1 MNDSSSLIDK
11 STLQAILHLSFAT
24 FASMTIQRLCDPML
38 PQLALDFGVERAFAA
53 HVISYFA
60 VTYGLMQIVFGPLGD
75 RYGKY
80 RILSLATLGCSLG
93 CLGCAVAPSL
103 PVLIACRVLTA
114 TCTAAIIPLGLAWVG
129 DTVPYSIRQATLA
142 RVGLG
147 STMGI
152 VAGQLF
158 GGLLTDTLGWRWA
171 FGLVAMVFLFVGS
184 VLWANPNAR
193 LRSPNTDGL
202 QIEDPNI
209 SANFFNNAWKVLRL
223 QRARRLLSCVL
234 LEGALAFGA
243 IAISATH
250 LHDQQG
256 ILVSWAGSLVALFGL
271 GGVMYMKFA
280 KGFIERMSENQ
291 MIQLGASVFAL
302 AYACI
307 GFAPHW
313 GFDIPAFILAGF
325 GFFMLHNTLQVLATQ
340 LFPPLRGT
348 CMALFAAL
356 LFGGQSLG
364 VILCAQLSAWV
375 GSSWVLL
382 SCGVSFALMGFVL
395 AKLTQ
400 PSKVTSAEN

>member
-1 MNDSSSLIDK
+1 MSDAATAIDK
-11 STLQAILHLSFAT
+11 STLRAILHLSFAS

-38 PQLALDFGVERAFAA
+38 PQLAMDFGVERALAA

-60 VTYGLMQIVFGPLGD
+60 VTYGLMQMVFGPLGD

-80 RILSLATLGCSLG
+80 RILSLATLACSVG
-93 CLGCAVAPSL
+93 CLGCALAPTL
-103 PVLIACRVLTA
+103 PILIISRVLTA

-129 DTVPYSIRQATLA
+129 DAVPYSIRQATLA

-171 FGLVAMVFLFVGS
+171 FGLVAMVFLIVGG
-184 VLWANPNAR
+184 VLWINPNAR
-193 LRSPNTDGL
+193 PTSSDSIHSP
-202 QIEDPNI
+202 IEARHN
-209 SANFFNNAWKVLRL
+209 SVNFFGNAREVFTL
-223 QRARRLLSCVL
+223 QRARNLLGCVL
-234 LEGALAFGA
+234 LEGAIAFGA
-243 IAISATH
+243 IAISASH
-250 LHDQQG
+250 LHDQLG

-280 KGFIERMSENQ
+280 KSLIERLSEGQ
-291 MIQLGASVFAL
+291 MIKFGALIFAL
-302 AYACI
+302 AYGCI

-313 GFDIPAFILAGF
+313 GFDAAAFILAGF

-340 LFPPLRGT
+340 LYPSFRGT

-364 VILCAQLSAWV
+364 VILCAQLSAV
-375 GSSWVLL
+375 IGSAWVLL
-382 SCGVSFALMGFVL
+382 ACGVSFAVLGFTL
-395 AKLTQ
+395 ANLTT
-400 PSKVTSAEN
+400 PSPSSTAS

>member
-1 MNDSSSLIDK
+1 MNDTSTLIDK

-38 PQLALDFGVERAFAA
+38 PQLATEFAVERAYAA

-93 CLGCAVAPSL
+93 CLGSALALTL
-103 PVLIACRVLTA
+103 PMLIACRVITA

-171 FGLVAMVFLFVGS
+171 FALVGLLFLFVGS

-193 LRSPNTDGL
+193 LRGLSESELSGEGVQASP
-202 QIEDPNI
+202 
-209 SANFFNNAWKVLRL
+209 NFFNNAWRVFKL

-250 LHDQQG
+250 VHDQHA
-256 ILVSWAGSLVALFGL
+256 IMVSWAGSLVALFGL
-271 GGVMYMKFA
+271 GGVLYMKFA
-280 KGFIERMSENQ
+280 KGLIDRLSEGD
-291 MIQLGASVFAL
+291 MIKLGASIFAL

-307 GFAPHW
+307 GFSPHW

-340 LFPPLRGT
+340 LYPPLRGT

-364 VILCAQLSAWV
+364 VILCAFLSSKV

-382 SCGVSFALMGFVL
+382 SCGVCFALMGFAL
-395 AKLTQ
+395 SALTTEV
-400 PSKVTSAEN
+400 SSSSLE

>member
-1 MNDSSSLIDK
+1 MNDTPALIDK

-80 RILSLATLGCSLG
+80 RILSMATLGCSLG
-93 CLGCAVAPSL
+93 CFGCALAPTL
-103 PVLIACRVLTA
+103 PLLIACRVLTA

-129 DTVPYSIRQATLA
+129 DTVPYAIRQATLA

-171 FGLVAMVFLFVGS
+171 FALVAIVFLLVGG

-193 LRSPNTDGL
+193 VKKLEHGDG
-202 QIEDPNI
+202 QEVDPNV
-209 SANFFNNAWKVLRL
+209 SSNFFNNAWKVLQL
-223 QRARRLLSCVL
+223 QKARRLLSCVL
-234 LEGALAFGA
+234 LEGAIAFGA

-271 GGVMYMKFA
+271 GGVIYMKFA
-280 KGFIERMSENQ
+280 KGFIQRLSEGQ
-291 MIQLGASVFAL
+291 MIKLGATIFAL

-340 LFPPLRGT
+340 LYPPLRGT

-364 VILCAQLSAWV
+364 VIFCAQLSAWV
-375 GSSWVLL
+375 GSPWVLL
-382 SCGVSFALMGFVL
+382 FCGVSFAVL
-395 AKLTQ
+395 GLALT
-400 PSKVTSAEN
+400 KWVTQASLASPAP